1 MKTAS
6 TVFWIIA
13 LLAFM
18 SYLFLPQLIDS
29 SSFAYFKTIQIA
41 LLVIGASS
49 VIISN
54 VYKWKHWNKKR
65 QKP

>member
-1 MKTAS
+1 MKTTS
-6 TVFWIIA
+6 TVFWIVA

-18 SYLFLPQLIDS
+18 TYLFLSQLADS
-29 SSFAYFKTIQIA
+29 SSFSYFKTIKIG
-41 LLVIGASS
+41 LLVIGAAS

-54 VYKWKHWNKKR
+54 VFKWKHWNEKR

>member
-29 SSFAYFKTIQIA
+29 SSFSYFKTIKIG
-41 LLVIGASS
+41 LLVIGAAS

-54 VYKWKHWNKKR
+54 VFKWKHWNEKR